1 MILTGEKGF
10 TIVEILVVLIIV
22 SILASLAVIG
32 PEFIRNENIAK
43 ASKELLADL
52 QRIRQDA
59 MTTGTSV
66 NSMGFGIKFV
76 NAGSYTIF
84 EFNDADGDFQY
95 DGTGEEANVIHKYL
109 SSSIVIN
116 KNGATPDND
125 VLIYDKRG
133 IPRNSDWTFAQ
144 MTIAVKHES
153 DSSAQQKC
161 VVVSTSRIR
170 EGLWNGSNCQEQ

>member
-10 TIVEILVVLIIV
+10 TIAEILVVLITV

-59 MTTGTSV
+59 MTTGTSA

-95 DGTGEEANVIHKYL
+95 DGTVEEANVMHKYL
-109 SSSIVIN
+109 SSSIVMN
-116 KNGATPDND
+116 KNGATPDNN
-125 VLIYDKRG
+125 VLIYDKHG

-153 DSSAQQKC
+153 D
-161 VVVSTSRIR
+161 
-170 EGLWNGSNCQEQ
+170 